1 MNQALQLSREY
12 LLIKKY
18 WYEHKRSYGILFL
31 AFTAFLFIVMAINL
45 VFSNPMLFRIGSQI
59 LYYFIGLFLF
69 GCLSGSLLFSELG
82 TKSKAI
88 NYLLTPASAIEKL
101 VCLFLFGVIVFFVG
115 YSLTF
120 SIVNSIV
127 VALANHINSTDFE
140 VVTIFNILRY
150 NNPMTDRPNSELLII
165 FFTVQAAFIMGSIY
179 FSSYSLLKTIIVL
192 GLLWAFAIV
201 FISFIANAILPA
213 PGWFKDQLHTFE
225 ILHPSGKNKLI
236 IVPHWIGSVCTL
248 YFQYMIIPVLWAAI
262 YYRLKEK
269 QV

>member
-31 AFTAFLFIVMAINL
+31 AFTAFLFLVMGINL
-45 VFSNPMLFRIGSQI
+45 VFSNPMLFRTSSQI

-69 GCLSGSLLFSELG
+69 GCLSASLLFSELG

-88 NYLLTPASAIEKL
+88 NYLLIPASAVEKL
-101 VCLFLFGVIVFFVG
+101 ICMLLFGVIVFFVG

-127 VALANHINSTDFE
+127 VALANHINGTDFE
-140 VVTIFNILRY
+140 VITIFNILHY
-150 NNPMTDRPNSELLII
+150 NNPMMDGPNSGLLII
-165 FFTVQAAFIMGSIY
+165 FFTAQAAFMLGSIY
-179 FSSYSLLKTIIVL
+179 FSNYSFLKTVIVL

-201 FISFIANAILPA
+201 FISFINNAILPEQ
-213 PGWFKDQLHTFE
+213 GWFKDQLHTFE
-225 ILHPSGKNKLI
+225 VLHPSGKNKLI
-236 IVPHWIGSVCTL
+236 IVSGWISSVCTF
-248 YFQYMIIPVLWAAI
+248 YFQCMIIPVLWTVI